1 MPASKIPRMN
11 RTADIVW
18 MLWTNA
24 VPILEMPKHSEMI
37 GMNHPGPIH
46 LQAMLEGICEARQH
60 SLYIQRIDCGIP
72 RR

>member
-1 MPASKIPRMN
+1 MN

-24 VPILEMPKHSEMI
+24 VPILAMPKHSEMI

-46 LQAMLEGICEARQH
+46 LQAMLEGIYETCQP
-60 SLYIQRIDCGIP
+60 SLCAQNSL
-72 RR
+72 